1 MTTQAADPESPRRRA
16 QALLAAALLAVTAF
30 VRVPIQLY
38 DASRQ
43 DFAGG
48 SGDVLLILL
57 GAGAVLFL
65 VVALGVAW
73 LPSRLRNVADAA
85 LVGLAVYAWARAGL
99 FPGPSVNLDGGRV
112 TTDLS
117 TGLAGLLVP
126 LAGGLLLAWLGGR
139 QPRIATTV
147 LAVLL
152 GGSVVQSV
160 AAAASSWRPGA
171 PASETAVATL
181 LEWSREE
188 NVLIVVLDT
197 LQSRVFEEVL
207 EAEPGLRKRLDGFRF
222 YRSASSNSPTTYLS
236 LPAIHSGRRYDPAR
250 SAREFYHESILE
262 GSVLNR
268 LADHGYRVSY
278 AMAMGPCPS
287 AVASCLGTLALGRS
301 RGEIAIKEA
310 SHLLDLGTYRAL
322 PDGLRRSILE
332 RGRGPLEAMV
342 GQIYQNG
349 RAESELAALERVASS
364 SVVRDSPPTA
374 KMIHTVITH
383 PPSVLLSDCSTGERR
398 LDRQSA
404 VAQARCAFRPIV
416 ALLDRLEAE
425 GAYDVSNILL
435 IADHGAGFGRPMES
449 RDRRFKRMVGAL
461 SPVVLVKPAH
471 ERGPLSTSDAPI
483 ELPDL
488 ARALCDET
496 GCSPS
501 DGLRSL
507 GSVDAGRVRQAL
519 WYNWK
524 NGYWNLPQIP
534 NIVLYS
540 IRGDMAEAASW
551 SREASAYTPGTV
563 LDFRSKKQ
571 NSAAYLGV
579 GWGRRTPT
587 HQPMVDPR
595 ATLQLRM
602 PPDPALDYQ
611 MVLRAQWVT
620 TSATAARV
628 AVQLNGVKVG
638 EVVSNLPGP
647 PIEEHELSI
656 PATVLSR
663 SPDTTITF
671 STEEP
676 LQGEGRARFGLQTFE
691 LRRRP

>member
-1 MTTQAADPESPRRRA
+1 MTTQAADQESPRRRTP
-16 QALLAAALLAVTAF
+16 ALLAAALLAVTAF

-43 DFAGG
+43 DFIGG

-65 VVALGVAW
+65 VLALGVAW

-126 LAGGLLLAWLGGR
+126 LTGGLLLAWLGGR

-152 GGSVVQSV
+152 GGSIVQSV
-160 AAAASSWRPGA
+160 AAAASSWRPGP

-188 NVLIVVLDT
+188 NVLIVVLDS

-207 EAEPGLRKRLDGFRF
+207 EAEPGLRERLDGFRF

-236 LPAIHSGRRYDPAR
+236 LPAIHSGRRYDPTE
-250 SAREFYHESILE
+250 SAREFYRESIHE

-268 LADHGYRVSY
+268 LADAGYRVSY
-278 AMAMGPCPS
+278 AKAMDPCPS
-287 AVASCLGTLALGRS
+287 AVTSCLGALGLGRS
-301 RGEIAIKEA
+301 RGQIAIKEA
-310 SHLLDLGTYRAL
+310 SHLLDLGLYRAL
-322 PDGLRRSILE
+322 PDGLRRGILE
-332 RGRGPLEAMV
+332 RGRGPIAATV
-342 GQIYQNG
+342 GQVSHGG
-349 RAESELAALERVASS
+349 RAESELAALERLASS
-364 SVVRDSPPTA
+364 SVVRDTPPTA

-383 PPSVLLSDCSTGERR
+383 SPWTLQADCSPGDRR
-398 LDRQSA
+398 LDRRSA
-404 VAQARCAFRPIV
+404 VAQTRCAFKSIV

-425 GAYDVSNILL
+425 GVYDVSNIML

-449 RDRRFKRMVGAL
+449 RDRKLKRIVGTL

-471 ERGPLSTSDAPI
+471 ARGPLIMSEAPL
-483 ELPDL
+483 ELTDL
-488 ARALCDET
+488 APALCDES
-496 GCSPS
+496 GCSPAE
-501 DGLRSL
+501 GLRRL
-507 GSVDAGRVRQAL
+507 ESVDAGRVREAL
-519 WYNWK
+519 WYNWR

-534 NIVLYS
+534 GITRYS
-540 IRGDMAEAASW
+540 IRGDMSLVESW
-551 SREASAYTPGTV
+551 SREAAAYAPGTV

-571 NSAAYLGV
+571 NSAPYLGV

-602 PPDPALDYQ
+602 PSDPALDYR

-620 TSATAARV
+620 TSATADRV
-628 AVQLNGVKVG
+628 AVQVNGVKVG
-638 EVVSNLPGP
+638 ELVSNLPGP

-656 PATVLSR
+656 PAAVLSR